1 MTSFEYVLIIEKAV
15 DDVADIA
22 AILIGLIVRKDSILL
37 AILHLCLVVTAF
49 HQQVLKPLN

>member
-1 MTSFEYVLIIEKAV
+1 LIIEKAM

-22 AILIGLIVRKDSILL
+22 AILIGLIIRKDPILL